1 MWLVTNRCEL
11 ICLDTKGLYDGE
23 DDGPEKF
30 GWVQL
35 IEHVESW
42 PADRGLPFAPPPTIF
57 DTAEDQLRTG
67 KLPDELRKLI
77 HDLGIE
83 LPREIPLKE
92 DMQRGTW
99 SFKVTPQGQALP
111 LPVEFRIELG
121 ERRRPRGG
129 DDRGFFIARTINIY
143 STLTIDQRREADVV
157 WKLDMMKQLGVHP
170 HNMSTSS
177 PTIWGDLVFAVT
189 SNGVKND
196 HITLPAPHAP
206 SFIAVNKRTGKLVWS
221 DNSPGEN
228 VLHGQWSSPAAGVLG
243 GVPQV
248 IFPGGDGWLY
258 SFHAERHKEG
268 RPELLW
274 KFDCNPKDFKW
285 ILGGRGT
292 RNNIIAMP
300 VIHEGRVYISCGQ
313 DPEHGEGEG
322 HLYCLDPTK
331 RGDVSAELVVHKL
344 HRDKPLP
351 PRRYRAVDPDAG
363 EIVIANP
370 NSAVIWHYDEF
381 DMNLDGKIDWEEQMH
396 RTISC
401 PVIKD
406 DVLIVPDFSGL
417 VHCLDA
423 RTGRPHWT
431 FDVMA
436 AVWGT
441 PLLVND
447 RVYIPDEDGDVAV
460 LRAAADPKLSFKDAG
475 AKGPFFFEPLHEINM
490 HTSVLSSPVM
500 ANRVLYVATRNQLFA
515 IGK

>member
-1 MWLVTNRCEL
+1 ML
-11 ICLDTKGLYDGE
+11 
-23 DDGPEKF
+23 
-30 GWVQL
+30 
-35 IEHVESW
+35 
-42 PADRGLPFAPPPTIF
+42 
-57 DTAEDQLRTG
+57 
-67 KLPDELRKLI
+67 

-83 LPREIPLKE
+83 LPADLPIEE
-92 DMQRGTW
+92 DMKRGTW
-99 SFKVTPQGQALP
+99 SFKATPVGEDLP
-111 LPVEFRIELG
+111 LPVDFRIEFG
-121 ERRRPRGG
+121 TKERRRAIDDPRI
-129 DDRGFFIARTINIY
+129 FVARTINIFA
-143 STLTIDQRREADVV
+143 TLAIDQCREADVV

-189 SNGVKND
+189 SNGVGAD
-196 HITLPAPHAP
+196 HITLPSPHAP

-228 VLHGQWSSPAAGVLG
+228 VLHGQWSSPAVGVLG

-268 RPELLW
+268 KPELLW
-274 KFDCNPKDFKW
+274 KFDCNPKDSMW

-300 VIHEGRVYISCGQ
+300 VIHEGRDYICVGQ
-313 DPEHGEGEG
+313 DPEHGEGDG

-344 HRDKPLP
+344 RRDKPLP
-351 PRRYRAVDPDAG
+351 HRRHRPVDPDAG

-381 DMNLDGKIDWEEQMH
+381 DQNLDGKIDFEERMH

-406 DVLIVPDFSGL
+406 DVLIVPDFSGA
-417 VHCLDA
+417 VHCLNA
-423 RTGRPHWT
+423 KTGRPHWSS
-431 FDVMA
+431 DLLA
-436 AVWGT
+436 SVWGS
-441 PLLVND
+441 PLVVND
-447 RVYIPDEDGDVAV
+447 RVYSDFSITLWKSIFTWRLDLVFSVVHGREERQRDGCRGGGGGRGADAAGRAVAA
-460 LRAAADPKLSFKDAG
+460 RTA
-475 AKGPFFFEPLHEINM
+475 
-490 HTSVLSSPVM
+490 
-500 ANRVLYVATRNQLFA
+500 
-515 IGK
+515 